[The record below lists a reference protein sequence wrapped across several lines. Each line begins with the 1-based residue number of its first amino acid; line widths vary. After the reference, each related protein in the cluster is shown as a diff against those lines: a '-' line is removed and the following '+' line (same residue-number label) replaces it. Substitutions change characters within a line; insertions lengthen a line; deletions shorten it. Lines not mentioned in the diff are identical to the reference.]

1 MSSST
6 KTSRTELYDK
16 VQWLTV
22 NQLIVYHTLIIIF
35 KVRKNNEPEYL
46 ASKLKN
52 DTRTGHILIP
62 NVKLGLAQNAFT
74 IRGSENWN
82 SLPENI
88 RHKLKIGTFKKL
100 AKVWIAD
107 NIPRFLD

>member
-1 MSSST
+1 M
-6 KTSRTELYDK
+6 
-16 VQWLTV
+16 
-22 NQLIVYHTLIIIF
+22 IVYHTLITIF

-62 NVKLGLAQNAFT
+62 NVKLGLAQNAFA
-74 IRGSENWN
+74 IRGSASWN
-82 SLPENI
+82 SLPGNI
-88 RHKLKIGTFKKL
+88 RNQPKMGTFKKL
-100 AKVWIAD
+100 TKLWIVD